1 MCPRYFPPGNTEP
14 TDFCHHCA
22 IYFNLTLNKPS
33 NIRKI
38 IVSRALKSIDAG
50 NFFNAGKICK
60 SSLKYISQLT
70 EKVVPAQSSEYL
82 VLKNDLHVP
91 LQSVCESCHS
101 AQTGPL
107 LYLHHTSLISEVID
121 SYKLNY
127 CTDDTQLYLTFKT
140 DDVNAAIESIVSCM
154 AEISSW
160 LGQNELKLNLAQL
173 DWYACSLRTADVFPV
188 VASLLFSPI
197 LQHYPISQRFQR
209 ATKRSKF
216 SHAAWEFDVVL
227 NSRQ

>member
-14 TDFCHHCA
+14 TDFCYHCA
-22 IYFNLTLNKPS
+22 IYFDLTLNKPS

-50 NFFNAGKICK
+50 NFVNAGKICK

-127 CTDDTQLYLTFKT
+127 GTIFTQM
-140 DDVNAAIESIVSCM
+140 IH
-154 AEISSW
+154 SS
-160 LGQNELKLNLAQL
+160 
-173 DWYACSLRTADVFPV
+173 T
-188 VASLLFSPI
+188 
-197 LQHYPISQRFQR
+197 
-209 ATKRSKF
+209 
-216 SHAAWEFDVVL
+216 
-227 NSRQ
+227 